1 VKYFKER
8 IKFMDNEDVINDVDL
23 NKRYDDEWADIY
35 HIKILNS
42 DYINNSKMDEFEWSY
57 FLVNHANYQLIPKF
71 SKKNQELDYSIPEEM
86 ETRAIKI
93 NRDIFSTADKHEKKI
108 LQNNTFVATKYILNY
123 RCKK

>member
-1 VKYFKER
+1 
-8 IKFMDNEDVINDVDL
+8 MDNEDVINDVDL